1 MQTTPMPTPIIQV
14 PTHTFLG
21 IIANKITVTFQSGN
35 TSHITPRE
43 MYNRPTSYS
52 IFDLLYNLVNHV
64 RFARQKDKHDER
76 EPDEGGHIRVRP
88 SHRDNVMKVTI
99 HLHNYVT
106 FDSHGRSSDPIDST
120 TITLSPKPIAM
131 TEYTTRYCID
141 DEFTTYTYL
150 IQDQDDTSQPLEIS
164 NFFDNE
170 QNTFVCGFV
179 ATDTNTDQAR
189 LERLKKLNRIPPHID
204 TSTVVSV
211 TTVTTD

>member
-1 MQTTPMPTPIIQV
+1 MSTPIIQV

-21 IIANKITVTFQSGN
+21 IIADKITVTFQSGN

-64 RFARQKDKHDER
+64 RFARQKDAK
-76 EPDEGGHIRVRP
+76 
-88 SHRDNVMKVTI
+88 DNVMKVTI

-106 FDSHGRSSDPIDST
+106 FDSHGRSSDPIDSNI
-120 TITLSPKPIAM
+120 ITLYPKPIAM
-131 TEYTTRYCID
+131 TEYTTRYSID

-150 IQDQDDTSQPLEIS
+150 IRDDTSHPPLELS

-170 QNTFVCGFV
+170 QNTFVCGIG
-179 ATDTNTDQAR
+179 TDIDTIQAR
-189 LERLKKLNRIPPHID
+189 LERLKELGRIPQDID
-204 TSTVVSV
+204 T
-211 TTVTTD
+211 TTVTTVATSAHQ